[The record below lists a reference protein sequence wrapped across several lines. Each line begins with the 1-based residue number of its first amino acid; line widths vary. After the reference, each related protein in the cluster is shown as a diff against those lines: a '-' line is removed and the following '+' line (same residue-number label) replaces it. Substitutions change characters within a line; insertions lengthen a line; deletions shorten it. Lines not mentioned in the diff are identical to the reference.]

1 MISDARAGAASRNA
15 RRDDKD
21 WRVVAAART
30 RMSMKTNDGKKVPTR
45 SRKTSSET
53 VAPMRAE
60 RAKPATSAK
69 DTVAPPAAA
78 ERVSNE
84 ERYRMIQEQ
93 AYALAEARGFEP
105 GHEVDDWL
113 SAERTIDERLAHRA
127 QA

>member
-1 MISDARAGAASRNA
+1 MQAAA
-15 RRDDKD
+15 HKD

-60 RAKPATSAK
+60 RTKPATSPSTKEPQAK
-69 DTVAPPAAA
+69 AEPPSAA
-78 ERVSNE
+78 RGVSNE

-113 SAERTIDERLAHRA
+113 AAERTIDERLANRA
-127 QA
+127 RA